1 LIEVPL
7 DKDYEYCVTLT
18 RDKPIQGNDSLRK
31 IDEKTGEIQDG
42 RTARAERYALQSS
55 AKKILPKERVGKCMR
70 YPIPYQNVEIHK
82 HRKTLK
88 SFYCNLGVCGSV
100 WMCPVCSAKIS
111 ERRRIE
117 MKTATELHKQD
128 GGYLAM
134 ITLTVR
140 HNNGD
145 KLYEKLE
152 RLTIA
157 KRSLTS
163 GKRWDALKTKIN
175 LLGTIRAFETTH
187 GKNGWHPHYHVLLF
201 FYNKQDLDQL
211 GTEIYELW
219 EAACRRSGLEAS
231 GQGFKIQ
238 GADEASD
245 YVSKWGIDY
254 EMTKSQTKRGGGEKG
269 RTPFDILRD
278 YLYDS
283 KKSDEI
289 LFKIYAEAFKGKN
302 QLFWSRGLKKQFEV
316 VELDDQTIVQKTEEQ
331 ADFLFMVSPEVWQA
345 VYRKKLQSTLL
356 ELSEDLPI
364 DLAIDEIK
372 KMISIS

>member
-1 LIEVPL
+1 VPL
-7 DKDYEYCVTLT
+7 DKDYEIRVTLT
-18 RDKPIQGNDSLRK
+18 MDKPIQGKDSLIK
-31 IDEKTGEIQDG
+31 IDEETGEIQDG
-42 RTARAERYALQSS
+42 RTVRAERYALQSS
-55 AKKILPKERVGKCMR
+55 AKKILPKERVAKCMR
-70 YPIPYQNVEIHK
+70 YPIPNLQVEIHK
-82 HRKTLK
+82 HRKSLK
-88 SFYCNLGVCGSV
+88 SFYCNLSVCGSV

-145 KLYEKLE
+145 SLYEKLE

-163 GKRWDALKTKIN
+163 GKRWNTLKNKIN

-187 GKNGWHPHYHVLLF
+187 GKNGWHPHYHLLLF
-201 FYNKQDLDQL
+201 FYNKTDLQLL
-211 GTEIYELW
+211 GTEIYQLW
-219 EAACRRSGLEAS
+219 EMACRRSGLEAS
-231 GQGFKIQ
+231 VQGFKIQ
-238 GADEASD
+238 DAEEASD

-278 YLYDS
+278 HLYDA
-283 KKSDEI
+283 KKSDEL
-289 LFKIYAEAFKGKN
+289 LFKIYAEAFKGKR
-302 QLFWSRGLKKQFEV
+302 QLLWSAGLKNQFEV
-316 VELDDQTIVQKTEEQ
+316 MELDDQAIVEKAEEQ
-331 ADFLFMVSPEVWQA
+331 ADFLGMVSPEIWQA
-345 VYRKKLQSTLL
+345 VYKKNLQSTLL
-356 ELSEDLPI
+356 ELSEDMPI

-372 KMISIS
+372 KLLS